1 MRISLLVLFLIVGC
15 GPRSSTIPMLD
26 GKVDDFED
34 GNRYNELGYEWES
47 VSGGGEAN
55 ATIFIEPGG
64 RKPSVYQMTMGGMRP
79 FGSSGDKVSG
89 ARVALGNPTGSNEI
103 VVTDVTAYEG
113 LELSMHGTPGSY
125 IVQLGTASVKD
136 FDFYNSYVEVTEEWN
151 VFRIP
156 FNRFAQEGFGKSEV
170 WTGEDVTHIAIY
182 SNIIGPYQ
190 LAVDNVTFYSSSELP

>member
-1 MRISLLVLFLIVGC
+1 
-15 GPRSSTIPMLD
+15 MLD

-55 ATIFIEPGG
+55 ATIFVEPGG
-64 RKPSVYQMTMGGMRP
+64 LRTSVYQLTLGGMRP

-89 ARVALGNPTGSNEI
+89 ARVSLGSATGSSEI
-103 VVTDVTAYEG
+103 RVTDVTAYDG
-113 LELSMHGTPGSY
+113 LEISMTGTPGSY
-125 IVQLGTASVKD
+125 IVQIGTAAVKD

-156 FNRFAQEGFGKSEV
+156 FNRFAQEGFGKTKT

-190 LAVDNVTFYSSSELP
+190 LGVDNVAFYSQPQLP

>member
-1 MRISLLVLFLIVGC
+1 MRIFLLLVFLLVGC
-15 GPRSSTIPMLD
+15 GPKSSVIPMLD
-26 GKVDDFED
+26 GNVDNFED

-64 RKPSVYQMTMGGMRP
+64 PRPSVYSLTIGGTRP

-89 ARVALGNPTGSNEI
+89 ARVALGNPTGSVEI
-103 VVTDVTAYEG
+103 VVTDVTAYDG
-113 LELSMHGTPGSY
+113 LELSMKGTPGSY
-125 IVQLGTASVKD
+125 IIQLGTAAVKD

-151 VFRIP
+151 VFKIP
-156 FNRFAQEGFGKSEV
+156 FDRFAQEGFGKNKV
-170 WTGEDVTHIAIY
+170 WTGQDVTHIAIY

-190 LAVDNVTFYSSSELP
+190 LDVDNVTFYSQTELP